1 MKRISK
7 EEKIGFIATLL
18 VHAVLCAVLYL
29 LVLKSAESESDSTKE
44 EFVEVLLDVE
54 IPREEKTESSG
65 VPERVEQK
73 EPAEVSP
80 VSQKQESALPDV
92 GMPEPVEKTVSEEVK
107 EIAPVVEQVS
117 KDIPEPAVD
126 PLELD
131 KTIEDLVEKTTNL
144 KEKVANKLDEIKKE
158 EERRRIEKEKEEME
172 RITNNRI
179 MGAFQQGN
187 EMRESASSVA
197 DNVSTGPSSTPENA
211 GGPYLDLANRKVIGA
226 IVKPECDFDEEG
238 TIFVNITVTPKGEVS
253 KAEVNTKTICAN
265 TELRAAALAAA
276 YKTTFNEVDEED
288 NQEGTIT
295 YNFKMTTENQKRKRN
310 KK

>member
-7 EEKIGFIATLL
+7 EEKIGFVATLL

-29 LVLKSAESESDSTKE
+29 LVLKSAESKSDSTKE

-80 VSQKQESALPDV
+80 VPQKQESALPDV
-92 GMPEPVEKTVSEEVK
+92 GIPEPVEETVSEEVK
-107 EIAPVVEQVS
+107 EVVPVVEQVS
-117 KDIPEPAVD
+117 TDIPEPAVD

-158 EERRRIEKEKEEME
+158 EERRRIEKEKEEKE
-172 RITNNRI
+172 KTDNRI
-179 MGAFQQGN
+179 MGAFKKGDKMK
-187 EMRESASSVA
+187 EYASPVA
-197 DNVSTGPSSTPENA
+197 DIVSTGPSSTPENA

-238 TIFVNITVTPKGEVS
+238 TIIVDITVTPKGKVI
-253 KAEVNTKTICAN
+253 KAEVNTKQTICAN
-265 TELRAAALAAA
+265 PDLRNAALAAA
-276 YKTTFNEVDEED
+276 RQTRFNEVEEED

-295 YNFKMTTENQKRKRN
+295 YNFRLTTQK
-310 KK
+310 KKK